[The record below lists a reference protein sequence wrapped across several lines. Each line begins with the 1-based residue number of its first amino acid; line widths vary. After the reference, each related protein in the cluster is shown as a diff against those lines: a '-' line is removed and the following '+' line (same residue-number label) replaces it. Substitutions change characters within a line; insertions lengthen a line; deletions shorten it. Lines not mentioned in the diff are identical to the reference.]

1 MNQKQSSLP
10 SPYRSLRKLFEE
22 NIHVNHISEV
32 LVSFEAS
39 GRMDEI
45 KEYMER
51 TGFDVVGIKEEGKVT
66 GYLERGRGTVVRF
79 HPANLV
85 SESTPL
91 IHLLYLFEHIDR
103 IFILERNEVT
113 RLVTLADLQ
122 KPPVRMLLFGIISLM
137 EMHLLHVVK
146 HVYRDGSWREKISA
160 ERLRNAEHLY
170 ELRKERN
177 EEITLLDCLQL
188 SDKKT
193 LIVKKKELLANLGFS
208 SRAEAERFFNKLERL
223 RNNLAHSQELTG
235 GESFREIIQT
245 VRQCERV
252 LEACEQMHS
261 D

>member
-1 MNQKQSSLP
+1 MNQKQSSIP

-22 NIHVNHISEV
+22 NIHVNHISEE
-32 LVSFEAS
+32 LISFEVN
-39 GRMDEI
+39 GKMEEI
-45 KEYMER
+45 KEYMQR
-51 TGFDVVGIKEEGKVT
+51 TGFDVVGIKEEGRVI
-66 GYLERGRGTVVRF
+66 GYLERGSGTVVPF
-79 HPANLV
+79 QPSDLV

-122 KPPVRMLLFGIISLM
+122 KPPIRMLLFGIISLM

-146 HVYRDGSWREKISA
+146 HAYRDAGWRERISA
-160 ERLRNAEHLY
+160 ERLRNAEQLY
-170 ELRKERN
+170 ELRKGRN

-193 LIVKKKELLANLGFS
+193 LIVKKKELLLNLTFS

-235 GESFREIIQT
+235 GDSFREIIQT

-252 LEACEQMHS
+252 LEACEHMYS
-261 D
+261 E

>member
-1 MNQKQSSLP
+1 MNQKKSSIP
-10 SPYRSLRKLFEE
+10 SPYRELRKLFEE
-22 NIHVNHISEV
+22 NIHVNHISEE
-32 LVSFEAS
+32 LVSFEAN
-39 GRMDEI
+39 GKMDMI

-51 TGFDVVGIKEEGKVT
+51 TGFDVVGLKENGKVF
-66 GYLERGRGTVVRF
+66 GYLERRSGTVVRF
-79 HPANLV
+79 QPSDLV

-122 KPPVRMLLFGIISLM
+122 KPPIRMLLFGIISLM

-146 HVYRDGSWREKISA
+146 DVYQDGSWKGKISA
-160 ERLRNAEHLY
+160 ERLRNAEHVY
-170 ELRKERN
+170 ELRKELN

-193 LIVKKKELLANLGFS
+193 LIVKNKGLLANLGFP

-235 GESFREIIQT
+235 GGSFREIIQT

-252 LEACEQMHS
+252 LEACERMHS

>member
-1 MNQKQSSLP
+1 MNQKQSSMP

-22 NIHVNHISEV
+22 NIHVNHISEE
-32 LVSFEAS
+32 LISFEVS
-39 GRMDEI
+39 GKIDEI
-45 KEYMER
+45 KEYMEQ
-51 TGFDVVGIKEEGKVT
+51 TGFDVVGLKEEGKVI
-66 GYLERGRGTVVRF
+66 GYLEKGRDAAVRF
-79 HPANLV
+79 QPSNLV

-91 IHLLYLFEHIDR
+91 IHLLYLFEDIDR

-146 HVYRDGSWREKISA
+146 YVYQDTSWREKISA

-193 LIVKKKELLANLGFS
+193 LIVKKRELLANLGFS

-235 GESFREIIQT
+235 GDSFRDIIQT

-261 D
+261 A